1 MKLRIYLDNCCFNRP
16 FDSQDELKVYLET
29 QAKLFIQ
36 TLIKS
41 SKVELASSYVL
52 LFENSRNPYE
62 SRKLSIRSFLVYNT
76 SCFVSEEQND
86 EVIRI
91 AAPIIETGIKKN
103 DAFHVASAIISKC
116 DYFITTDKRLLKYT
130 DERIKLMNPIDF
142 LDIWEEDK

>member
-91 AAPIIETGIKKN
+91 AAPIIETGIKKK
-103 DAFHVASAIISKC
+103 FISSFLSKKL
-116 DYFITTDKRLLKYT
+116 FLL
-130 DERIKLMNPIDF
+130 NPQ
-142 LDIWEEDK
+142 

>member
-91 AAPIIETGIKKN
+91 ATPIIETGIKKN

>member
-1 MKLRIYLDNCCFNRP
+1 LTIAVFIRP

-91 AAPIIETGIKKN
+91 ATPIIETGIKKN
-103 DAFHVASAIISKC
+103 DAFHVASAIVSKC